1 MSVYRRNAGVS
12 LIELMI
18 AMVIGL
24 VLLLGVIQVFSAS
37 RTAAQLS
44 EGASRAQENG
54 RFALDYLARDIRMA
68 GHFGCVNDQAQFV
81 KGQGDPRV
89 NLSATTGSGTPLDF
103 SVSIQGYEAPGTSP
117 GQAVTIGASAGS
129 VTGLPAAIQNLSP
142 APRAGSDIIVLRFL
156 SAEGVPATGIV
167 AAGSNTTLTM
177 DATRW
182 ARLTDDGVVAPTLFG
197 IADCAHA
204 DIFAGTTTAGTVVAS
219 GVNLSGRYVVQPTG
233 QTMVYRAES
242 LVYYVANNPDT
253 GEPALRRARAG
264 GNGQYTSEEL
274 VEGIESLQFLYG
286 LDTTETIA
294 TQTPPV
300 GNITVQRVA
309 SDVAVTTDAAA
320 ANQWRRVG
328 QVQVGVLARSPTPAA
343 AAAQRTENRLGVL
356 GTTVIPPTTNDGRYR
371 ASYELSVALRN
382 RLFGN

>member
-1 MSVYRRNAGVS
+1 MSLYRREAGLS

-24 VLLLGVIQVFSAS
+24 VLLLGIIQIFSAS

-44 EGASRAQENG
+44 EGASRVQENG

-89 NLSATTGSGTPLDF
+89 NLSAASGSGNPLDF
-103 SVSIQGYEAPGTSP
+103 SVSIQGYEAPGTAP
-117 GQAVTIGASAGS
+117 GDALTIGSNAGAIS
-129 VTGLPAAIQNLSP
+129 GLPATIQNLSP

-156 SAEGVPATGIV
+156 SAEGVPATGI
-167 AAGSNTTLTM
+167 AANGSNTTLTM
-177 DATRW
+177 DANRW
-182 ARLTDDGVVAPTLFG
+182 ARLTDDGVAAPSLFG

-204 DIFAGTTTAGTVVAS
+204 DVFAGTTTPGTVVAS

-274 VEGIESLQFLYG
+274 VEGVESLQLLYG
-286 LDTTETIA
+286 LDSTETIS
-294 TQTPPV
+294 TLTPPV
-300 GNITVQRVA
+300 GNITAQRVA
-309 SDVAVTTDAAA
+309 SSVTSTTDAAA

-328 QVQVGVLARSPTPAA
+328 QVQVGILARSPTSS
-343 AAAQRTENRLGVL
+343 AAAQPLETSRLGVL
-356 GTTVIPPTTNDGRYR
+356 GVTVVPPGTNDGRYR
-371 ASYELSVALRN
+371 ASYELSIALRN

>member
-1 MSVYRRNAGVS
+1 MKLHRRIPGFS

-18 AMVIGL
+18 ALVIGL
-24 VLLLGVIQVFSAS
+24 VLLLGVIQIFSAS

-81 KGQGDPRV
+81 KGEGDPRV
-89 NLSATTGSGTPLDF
+89 NLSATTGSGSPLDF
-103 SVSIQGYEAPGTSP
+103 SVSIQGYEAPGTAP
-117 GQAVTIGASAGS
+117 KDQITIGENASPL
-129 VTGLPAAIQNLSP
+129 VGLPASIQNLNP
-142 APRAGSDIIVLRFL
+142 APRPGSDIIVLRYL
-156 SAEGVPATGIV
+156 SAEGVPATAIA
-167 AAGSNTTLTM
+167 AAGSNSTLTM
-177 DATRW
+177 DTTRW
-182 ARLTDDGVVAPTLFG
+182 ARLTDDGVAAPTLFG

-204 DIFAGTTTAGTVVAS
+204 DVFAGTTTAGSVTAS

-233 QTMVYRAES
+233 QTMVYRGES
-242 LVYYVANNPDT
+242 LVYYVANSPDT

-264 GNGQYTSEEL
+264 SNGVYISEEL

-286 LDTTETIA
+286 LDTTQAIA

-300 GNITVQRVA
+300 GNITEQRVA
-309 SDVAVTTDAAA
+309 SGVSMGTDAAA

-328 QVQVGVLARSPTPAA
+328 QVQVGILARSPTAA
-343 AAAQRTENRLGVL
+343 AASTQVEASRLGVL
-356 GTTVIPPTTNDGRYR
+356 GVTVVPPTTNDGRYR
-371 ASYELSVALRN
+371 ASYELSIALRN

>member
-1 MSVYRRNAGVS
+1 M
-12 LIELMI
+12 
-18 AMVIGL
+18 
-24 VLLLGVIQVFSAS
+24 
-37 RTAAQLS
+37 
-44 EGASRAQENG
+44 
-54 RFALDYLARDIRMA
+54 
-68 GHFGCVNDQAQFV
+68 
-81 KGQGDPRV
+81 
-89 NLSATTGSGTPLDF
+89 
-103 SVSIQGYEAPGTSP
+103 
-117 GQAVTIGASAGS
+117 
-129 VTGLPAAIQNLSP
+129 
-142 APRAGSDIIVLRFL
+142 RFL

-182 ARLTDDGVVAPTLFG
+182 ARLTDDGVAAPTLFG